1 MPRINPATL
10 IKAYSESPLLPLLL
24 KECRTLESARNEL
37 RWLREHV
44 LRPVPH
50 QHQHQHQHHH
60 NPTTW
65 KTRLISLCRK
75 RSRGYPL
82 QYILGDQPFGDL
94 EILCR
99 PGVLIPRPDT
109 EAYVIKASKIIA
121 QITSTEQNDSTETR
135 KSRSTPLRI
144 LDLCTGTG
152 CITLLLHALLAPQFD
167 NLRIMGIDISPK
179 ALSLAR
185 SNLNHNLQQ
194 GLLSPRASTEI
205 QFHRADVLAPPSTP
219 PSTFTSVSEFDTS
232 PPVETILQEYFNHP
246 SETDKVDPLTQKKVQ
261 CDLLISNPPYISTR
275 DFRNGT
281 TSRSVRLFEPK
292 TALVP
297 PSLLPN
303 PTNHTAQDT
312 DTSRDRP
319 EDIFYRSILEL
330 GYKLKTKVIVLECGD
345 IQQADR
351 VVDMHR
357 SMTNDE
363 EFSVQIWPFTKED
376 MSYYGFHSGEGSRC
390 VIIQRGCTS

>member
-1 MPRINPATL
+1 
-10 IKAYSESPLLPLLL
+10 
-24 KECRTLESARNEL
+24 
-37 RWLREHV
+37 
-44 LRPVPH
+44 
-50 QHQHQHQHHH
+50 
-60 NPTTW
+60 
-65 KTRLISLCRK
+65 
-75 RSRGYPL
+75 
-82 QYILGDQPFGDL
+82 
-94 EILCR
+94 
-99 PGVLIPRPDT
+99 
-109 EAYVIKASKIIA
+109 
-121 QITSTEQNDSTETR
+121 
-135 KSRSTPLRI
+135 
-144 LDLCTGTG
+144 
-152 CITLLLHALLAPQFD
+152 
-167 NLRIMGIDISPK
+167 MGIDISPK

-194 GLLSPRASTEI
+194 GLLSPRASTDI
-205 QFHRADVLAPPSTP
+205 QFHRADVLAHPSTP
-219 PSTFTSVSEFDTS
+219 PSTSTSDSEFDNS

-246 SETDKVDPLTQKKVQ
+246 SETDEVDPLTQKTVQ
-261 CDLLISNPPYISTR
+261 CDLLISNPPYISTT

-297 PSLLPN
+297 PSILPN
-303 PTNHTAQDT
+303 TPNHTAQHT
-312 DTSRDRP
+312 NISRDRP

-357 SMTNDE
+357 SMMSDE
-363 EFSVQIWPFTKED
+363 EFSVQVWPFTEED